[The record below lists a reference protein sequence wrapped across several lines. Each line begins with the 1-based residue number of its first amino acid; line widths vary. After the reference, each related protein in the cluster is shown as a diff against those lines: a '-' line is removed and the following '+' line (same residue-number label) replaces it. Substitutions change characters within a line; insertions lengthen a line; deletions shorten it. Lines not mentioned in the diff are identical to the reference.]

1 LRRQIEKKALYFAA
15 GAKEVWFCDKSR
27 KMTFFTGP
35 FSSGEKVSKI
45 CPAFPAKIEL

>member
-1 LRRQIEKKALYFAA
+1 MTEKKALYFAA
-15 GAKEVWFCDKSR
+15 GAKEVWFCDQSR

-35 FSSGEKVSKI
+35 SSSGESVSNI